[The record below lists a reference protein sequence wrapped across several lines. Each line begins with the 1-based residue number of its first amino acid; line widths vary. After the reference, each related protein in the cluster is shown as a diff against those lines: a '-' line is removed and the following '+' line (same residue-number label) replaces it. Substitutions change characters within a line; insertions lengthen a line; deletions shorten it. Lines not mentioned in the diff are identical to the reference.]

1 MFWGKRDTSILFIE
15 PKYKTLFWIYEFY
28 NTMSSSFYFLTL
40 IPLIKKRNRK
50 GLSCAVAGIGL
61 GSILLHGTG
70 RCYGQWM
77 DEFSILTFVQL
88 ILEDLDEKHPKYLRY
103 LLLTYFIFWKKFYY
117 FFGIL
122 TMYNI
127 RLFYLM
133 RKEKDF
139 LFISSISTFIWI
151 LEQQKFIHLKKYNM
165 HPYWHLGTSIA
176 MYKLIK
182 TVK

>member
-1 MFWGKRDTSILFIE
+1 MRVVSTVSVKVVS
-15 PKYKTLFWIYEFY
+15 
-28 NTMSSSFYFLTL
+28 
-40 IPLIKKRNRK
+40 
-50 GLSCAVAGIGL
+50 
-61 GSILLHGTG
+61 G
-70 RCYGQWM
+70 RVG
-77 DEFSILTFVQL
+77 DNSE
-88 ILEDLDEKHPKYLRY
+88 
-103 LLLTYFIFWKKFYY
+103 FYY